1 MIEPRFFLLVGLVL
15 GFIVG
20 CIVGLYIK
28 ELMLKKLKQKFI
40 KE

>member
-15 GFIVG
+15 GFIAG